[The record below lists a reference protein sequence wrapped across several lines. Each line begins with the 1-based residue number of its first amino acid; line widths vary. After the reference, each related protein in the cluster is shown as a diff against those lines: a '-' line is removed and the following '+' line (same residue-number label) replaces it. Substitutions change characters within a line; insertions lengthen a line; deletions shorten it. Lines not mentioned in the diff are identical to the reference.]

1 MPVSPSNSRTR
12 QTQVFYWTNKT
23 YQRCWLWSF
32 VSCRRPPSRSTCT
45 VRHRTGTG
53 RGCWVTAAPRRSA
66 VWTCWR
72 SRSDEQRPWWRAPC
86 RQAGPR
92 SGCQSEESYSPKLRC
107 SPEQPKWHH
116 HQRLRER
123 QRERREQEN
132 SLPFY
137 TAFFSQNKT
146 TLDYS
151 ITQSDLDLNMGGEVL
166 SCYSCLVRRGE
177 MGWMTNSYSKF
188 IKSLNF
194 LGNGKT
200 TEQLS
205 LLISSEIIFGPLGN
219 YYCINWM

>member
-1 MPVSPSNSRTR
+1 MPVSQSNSRTR

-32 VSCRRPPSRSTCT
+32 VSCRRPPSHSICT

-107 SPEQPKWHH
+107 SPEQPKWRH

-166 SCYSCLVRRGE
+166 SCYSCLVHRGE

-205 LLISSEIIFGPLGN
+205 FLISTEIIFGPLGN

>member
-92 SGCQSEESYSPKLRC
+92 SKRQSEESYSPKLRC
-107 SPEQPKWHH
+107 SPEPPKWRHR
-116 HQRLRER
+116 QRLRER

-137 TAFFSQNKT
+137 TAFFSQKKS

-166 SCYSCLVRRGE
+166 SCYSCLVHRGE
-177 MGWMTNSYSKF
+177 
-188 IKSLNF
+188 
-194 LGNGKT
+194 NGMNDQ
-200 TEQLS
+200 QL
-205 LLISSEIIFGPLGN
+205 
-219 YYCINWM
+219 

>member
-23 YQRCWLWSF
+23 YQRCLLWSF

-92 SGCQSEESYSPKLRC
+92 SKCQSEESYSPKLRC
-107 SPEQPKWHH
+107 SPEQPKWRH

-166 SCYSCLVRRGE
+166 SCYSCLVRRG
-177 MGWMTNSYSKF
+177 
-188 IKSLNF
+188 
-194 LGNGKT
+194 GNGMNDQ
-200 TEQLS
+200 QL
-205 LLISSEIIFGPLGN
+205 
-219 YYCINWM
+219 